1 MNSIIDKLN
10 DGGPAFTY
18 IIMLAFLV
26 LIGLFVRGI
35 IIKGDK
41 YKTIEL
47 MKSISWFAVAWGF
60 LGRTFGLISIFDKVQ
75 AMGDVAP
82 SVFADGLKIAL
93 VAPLC
98 GILVFALTRLGIVVL
113 IQLQK
118 DFKPQE
124 NN

>member
-1 MNSIIDKLN
+1 MNAIIDKLN
-10 DGGPAFTY
+10 EGGPAFTY
-18 IIMLAFLV
+18 IILLTFFV
-26 LIGLFVRGI
+26 LTGLFVRGVLM
-35 IIKGDK
+35 KGEK

-47 MKSISWFAVAWGF
+47 MKQISWFAVAWGF
-60 LGRTFGLISIFDKVQ
+60 LGRVFGLIMIFDKVQ

-93 VAPLC
+93 IAPLC

-113 IQLQK
+113 ISMQK
-118 DFKPQE
+118 NFQPQE

>member
-1 MNSIIDKLN
+1 MNALISKLN

-18 IIMLAFLV
+18 IIVLSFLV
-26 LIGLFVRGI
+26 IIGIFVRGLLM
-35 IIKGDK
+35 KGEK

-47 MKSISWFAVAWGF
+47 MKQISWFAVAWGF
-60 LGRTFGLISIFDKVQ
+60 LGRVFGLIMIFDKVQ

-98 GILVFALTRLGIVVL
+98 GILVFALTRLGIIILVG
-113 IQLQK
+113 LQK
-118 DFKPQE
+118 NYQPQE

>member
-1 MNSIIDKLN
+1 MNAIIDKLN
-10 DGGPAFTY
+10 EGGPAFTY
-18 IIMLAFLV
+18 IIVLTFLL

-35 IIKGDK
+35 LMKGEK

-47 MKSISWFAVAWGF
+47 MKQISWFAVAWGF
-60 LGRTFGLISIFDKVQ
+60 LGRVFGLIMIFDKVQ

-93 VAPLC
+93 IAPLC
-98 GILVFALTRLGIVVL
+98 GILVFALTRVGIVVL
-113 IQLQK
+113 ISLQK
-118 DFKPQE
+118 NYQPQE

>member
-1 MNSIIDKLN
+1 MNGLISKLN
-10 DGGPAFTY
+10 DGGPVFTY
-18 IIMLAFLV
+18 IILLAFLV
-26 LIGLFVRGI
+26 IIGLFVRGI
-35 IIKGDK
+35 LTRGEK

-47 MKSISWFAVAWGF
+47 IKSISWFAVAWGF

-75 AMGDVAP
+75 AMGEVAP

-98 GILVFALTRLGIVVL
+98 GILVFALSRLGIVVL
-113 IQLQK
+113 IGIQK
-118 DFKPQE
+118 NYQPQE

>member
-10 DGGPAFTY
+10 DGGPVFTY
-18 IIMLAFLV
+18 TILITFLV
-26 LIGLFVRGI
+26 IIGLFVLGI
-35 IIKGDK
+35 LKKGEK

-60 LGRTFGLISIFDKVQ
+60 LGRTFGLIMIFDKVQ

-113 IQLQK
+113 ISLQK
-118 DFKPQE
+118 NYQPQE

>member
-1 MNSIIDKLN
+1 MNPLIEKLN
-10 DGGPAFTY
+10 EGGPAFTY
-18 IIMLAFLV
+18 IIVLTFFV
-26 LIGLFVRGI
+26 LIGIFVRGI
-35 IIKGDK
+35 LMKGEK

-60 LGRTFGLISIFDKVQ
+60 LGRVFGLIMIFDKVQ

-93 VAPLC
+93 IAPLC

-113 IQLQK
+113 ISLQK
-118 DFKPQE
+118 NFRPQG

>member
-18 IIMLAFLV
+18 IIVLAFFV

-35 IIKGDK
+35 LMKGEK

-47 MKSISWFAVAWGF
+47 MKQISWFAVAWGF
-60 LGRTFGLISIFDKVQ
+60 LGRTFGLIMIFDKVQ

-113 IQLQK
+113 ISLQK
-118 DFKPQE
+118 NFQPQE

>member
-10 DGGPAFTY
+10 DGGPVFTY
-18 IIMLAFLV
+18 TILITFLV
-26 LIGLFVRGI
+26 IIGLFVRGI
-35 IIKGDK
+35 LMKGEK

-60 LGRTFGLISIFDKVQ
+60 LGRTFGLIMIFDKVQ

-113 IQLQK
+113 ISLQK
-118 DFKPQE
+118 NYQPQE

>member
-18 IIMLAFLV
+18 IIVLAFFV

-35 IIKGDK
+35 LMKGEK

-47 MKSISWFAVAWGF
+47 MKQISWFAVAWGF
-60 LGRTFGLISIFDKVQ
+60 LGRTFGLIMIFDKVQ

-113 IQLQK
+113 VSIQK
-118 DFKPQE
+118 NFKPLEQL
-124 NN
+124 

>member
-1 MNSIIDKLN
+1 MNAIIDKLN
-10 DGGPAFTY
+10 EGGPAFTY
-18 IIMLAFLV
+18 IIVLTFLL

-35 IIKGDK
+35 LMKGEK

-47 MKSISWFAVAWGF
+47 MKQISWFAVAWGF
-60 LGRTFGLISIFDKVQ
+60 LGRVFGLIMIFDKVQ

-93 VAPLC
+93 IAPLC

-113 IQLQK
+113 ISLQK
-118 DFKPQE
+118 NYQPQE

>member
-1 MNSIIDKLN
+1 MNAIIDKLN
-10 DGGPAFTY
+10 EGGPAFTY
-18 IIMLAFLV
+18 IIVLTFLLLV
-26 LIGLFVRGI
+26 GLFVRGI
-35 IIKGDK
+35 LMKGEK

-47 MKSISWFAVAWGF
+47 MKQISWFAVAWGF
-60 LGRTFGLISIFDKVQ
+60 LGRVFGLIMIFDKVQ

-93 VAPLC
+93 IAPLC

-113 IQLQK
+113 ISLQK
-118 DFKPQE
+118 NYQPQE

>member
-1 MNSIIDKLN
+1 MNAIIDKLN
-10 DGGPAFTY
+10 EGGPAFTY
-18 IIMLAFLV
+18 IIVLSFLV
-26 LIGLFVRGI
+26 IIGLFVRGLLT
-35 IIKGDK
+35 KGEK

-47 MKSISWFAVAWGF
+47 MKQISWFAVAWGF
-60 LGRTFGLISIFDKVQ
+60 LGRVFGLIMIFDKVQ
-75 AMGDVAP
+75 AMGEVAP

-113 IQLQK
+113 ISLQK
-118 DFKPQE
+118 NYQPQK

>member
-1 MNSIIDKLN
+1 MNAIIDKLN
-10 DGGPAFTY
+10 EGGPAFTY
-18 IIMLAFLV
+18 IILLTFFV

-35 IIKGDK
+35 LMKGEK

-47 MKSISWFAVAWGF
+47 MKQINWFAVAWGF
-60 LGRTFGLISIFDKVQ
+60 LGRVFGLIMIFDKVQ

-93 VAPLC
+93 IAPLC

-113 IQLQK
+113 ISMQK
-118 DFKPQE
+118 NFQPHE

>member
-1 MNSIIDKLN
+1 MNAIIDKLN
-10 DGGPAFTY
+10 EGGPAFTY
-18 IIMLAFLV
+18 IIVLTFLLLV
-26 LIGLFVRGI
+26 GLFVRGI
-35 IIKGDK
+35 LMKGEK

-47 MKSISWFAVAWGF
+47 MKQISWFAVAWGF
-60 LGRTFGLISIFDKVQ
+60 LGRVFGLIMIFDKVQ

-93 VAPLC
+93 IAPLS

-113 IQLQK
+113 ISLQK
-118 DFKPQE
+118 NYQPQE

>member
-1 MNSIIDKLN
+1 MNAIIDKLN
-10 DGGPAFTY
+10 EGGPAFTY
-18 IIMLAFLV
+18 IILLTFFV
-26 LIGLFVRGI
+26 LTGLFVRGVLM
-35 IIKGDK
+35 KGEK

-47 MKSISWFAVAWGF
+47 MKQISWFAVAWGF
-60 LGRTFGLISIFDKVQ
+60 LGRVFGLIMIFDKVQ

-93 VAPLC
+93 IAPLC

-113 IQLQK
+113 ISVQK
-118 DFKPQE
+118 NFQPQE

>member
-1 MNSIIDKLN
+1 MNGLISKLN

-18 IIMLAFLV
+18 IIVLTFLV
-26 LIGLFVRGI
+26 LIALFVRGI
-35 IIKGDK
+35 LSKGDK

-60 LGRTFGLISIFDKVQ
+60 LGRTFGLIMIFDKVQ

-113 IQLQK
+113 IGIQK
-118 DFKPQE
+118 NFKPKEQL
-124 NN
+124 